1 MSVKALWK
9 RILRSVLREEGTAL
23 DQIARRVQEESNTK
37 TLLRFLL
44 VLALL
49 YIFLLAITL
58 MGASF
63 KLFGKGFA
71 DALFQYTSSPIA
83 GLFIGILATSIVQ
96 SSSTVTSTTVTMVA
110 AGTLD
115 VTNACFI
122 VMGANVGTSVTNTLV
137 AMGFF
142 RRRSEFG
149 RAVAGSTVH
158 DFFNLVV
165 TAIFFPLEW
174 AFGLLDKIANYAAE
188 GFMSFGQVTFTS
200 PIKTIVGPPAHFV
213 VGLLTDTF
221 KLDGKVAAVLAL
233 VIAAA
238 LLFLALKYLTGTMKK
253 LLMGRLAN
261 IFDRTLKRGGL
272 VGILV
277 GAIATA
283 IVQSSSVT
291 TSLLV
296 PLVAS
301 GLIDVAQAFP
311 LTLGANIG
319 TTVTAVLASFTGN
332 VSGVVVAFE
341 HVLFNVIGVV
351 AVYPFPPLRK
361 IPISLAERLGKVAER
376 SRKVAIMYVVC
387 TFYVIPV
394 VVILLSRLLS

>member
-1 MSVKALWK
+1 
-9 RILRSVLREEGTAL
+9 LRGFASTDGREDAAL
-23 DQIARRVQEESNTK
+23 DKTARGTQQDSVARTI
-37 TLLRFLL
+37 LRFLL
-44 VLALL
+44 VLAWL
-49 YIFLLAITL
+49 YIFLLAITM
-58 MGASF
+58 MGESF

-71 DALFQYTSSPIA
+71 DTLFQYTSSPLA

-115 VTNACFI
+115 VRCACFI
-122 VMGANVGTSVTNTLV
+122 VMGANIGTSVTNTIV

-142 RRRSEFG
+142 RRRTEFG

-158 DFFNLVV
+158 DFFNLFV
-165 TAIFFPLEW
+165 TTIFFPLEW
-174 AFGLLDKIANYAAE
+174 AFGLLDHVASYAAE

-200 PIKTIVGPPAHFV
+200 PVKMVVGPPAHFIAHLFTKTL
-213 VGLLTDTF
+213 GLD
-221 KLDGKVAAVLAL
+221 KKIAAIFLLVL
-233 VIAAA
+233 AAA
-238 LLFLALKYLTGTMKK
+238 LLFLALKYLTRTMKK
-253 LLMGRLAN
+253 LLMGRLATV
-261 IFDRTLKRGGL
+261 FDRTLRRGGL
-272 VGILV
+272 MGILV
-277 GAIATA
+277 GAVATA

-301 GLIDVAQAFP
+301 GLIDVTQAFP

-351 AVYPFPPLRK
+351 VVYPIPPLRR
-361 IPISLAERLGKVAER
+361 IPVALAEALGRVAER
-376 SRKVAIMYVVC
+376 SRKVAFAYVVG
-387 TFYVIPV
+387 TFYVIPIA
-394 VVILLSRLLS
+394 VILLSRLLG